1 MSNLSYRSFAS
12 VLAYISVV
20 LVGASL
26 LISALLGANQL
37 ASMFKMAADILAYIM
52 LVIAS
57 FSYARSRRNVIFV
70 IIPLLLVKLMY
81 ISPSADLSLETTFEK
96 SFIDIT

>member
-20 LVGASL
+20 LVGSSL

-70 IIPLLLVKLMY
+70 IIWIVAVVLIVVSY
-81 ISPSADLSLETTFEK
+81 I
-96 SFIDIT
+96 I

>member
-12 VLAYISVV
+12 V
-20 LVGASL
+20 
-26 LISALLGANQL
+26 LLGANQL

-70 IIPLLLVKLMY
+70 IIWIVAVVLIVVSY
-81 ISPSADLSLETTFEK
+81 I
-96 SFIDIT
+96 I

>member
-26 LISALLGANQL
+26 LISALLGTNQL

-70 IIPLLLVKLMY
+70 IILAIKDRVYSKQQKRQYMQ
-81 ISPSADLSLETTFEK
+81 
-96 SFIDIT
+96 

>member
-1 MSNLSYRSFAS
+1 MSNLSYGSFAS

-26 LISALLGANQL
+26 LISALLGTNQL

-81 ISPSADLSLETTFEK
+81 ISPSEDLSLETNFEK